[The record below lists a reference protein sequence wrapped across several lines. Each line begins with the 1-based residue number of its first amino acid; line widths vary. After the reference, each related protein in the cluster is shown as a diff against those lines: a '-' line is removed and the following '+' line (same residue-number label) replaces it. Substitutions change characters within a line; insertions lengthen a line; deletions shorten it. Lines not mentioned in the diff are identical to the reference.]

1 MNIMKYSKLFTI
13 KIRKIIL
20 YLFLI
25 ISCSGCYLF
34 SYDRTDFMYYVTIKN
49 NTQDTINV
57 VIGDG
62 GKYTYSKDNFLPDS
76 SWYIRSTG
84 VSFDCDIK
92 NEYVI
97 REKLFKD
104 ADRQWL
110 AGFKVYRHD
119 SLLVNW
125 QGPPREMGA
134 NINHFYIYS
143 SWECYDTSKFEG
155 VVLFKINDS
164 DLKE

>member
-1 MNIMKYSKLFTI
+1 MNSIIAFSVS

-34 SYDRTDFMYYVTIKN
+34 SWDRTVFIYHVTIKN

-62 GKYTYSKDNFLPDS
+62 GKYSHRIDNFLPDS
-76 SWYIRSTG
+76 SWTIRPIELS
-84 VSFDCDIK
+84 SNHEKENAD
-92 NEYVI
+92 VI
-97 REKLFKD
+97 REKLFTGGD
-104 ADRQWL
+104 SQWL
-110 AGFKVYRHD
+110 LGFKVYKGD
-119 SLLVNW
+119 SLIIQW
-125 QGPPREMGA
+125 DGPPCEMGTSTH
-134 NINHFYIYS
+134 HFYNYS

-155 VVLFKINDS
+155 LVLFKINDS
-164 DLKE
+164 DLK